1 MPAKVAKRASAK
13 AKPKY
18 SSKQMMFQMKIRLAD
33 APVPIWR
40 RVVIKGDTP
49 LNVVHEIFQIVMGWW
64 NTHLHDFEA
73 NGKRYADFNVL
84 EPADAKKY
92 EDESKFC
99 LADLVSGRG
108 DGFVYNYDYGDFWI
122 HHIVVESIVAAEG
135 DGFVT
140 CICGKRACPP
150 EDVGGT
156 QGYAQFLD
164 AVEDPYSEQGEEL
177 LHWAGTGFDAESF
190 DIRGV
195 NLRLLLLQE
204 SLLEA

>member
-13 AKPKY
+13 AKPKN

-73 NGKRYADFNVL
+73 NGKRYADINVM
-84 EPADAKKY
+84 EEDAAKY

-99 LADLVSGRG
+99 LADLVSGRA
-108 DGFVYNYDYGDFWI
+108 DAFVYNYDYGDDWR
-122 HHIVVESIVAAEG
+122 HEIVVEAIVSGQG

-156 QGYAQFLD
+156 IGYAQFLD
-164 AVEDPYSEQGEEL
+164 AVEDPYHEQYDEL
-177 LHWAGTGFDAESF
+177 LDWAGLGFDADAF
-190 DIRGV
+190 DVRAV